1 MLSDLVFPSTVGRKQ
16 KNSTPLRST
25 SGGETR
31 IPCPMSVCNRTDTT
45 VTKSTRKTQKPMH
58 SESSVAQVKS
68 AATFATGHKHSTPKR
83 GVTKN
88 PQRTICGLKIC
99 DTPITNAE
107 KLFEYFSRRIVR
119 WEPLA
124 KYLNVHDNEIERINQ
139 TYI

>member
-68 AATFATGHKHSTPKR
+68 AAIVATGTSIPLQNVVLLASH
-83 GVTKN
+83 N
-88 PQRTICGLKIC
+88 
-99 DTPITNAE
+99 
-107 KLFEYFSRRIVR
+107 KLYVG
-119 WEPLA
+119 
-124 KYLNVHDNEIERINQ
+124 
-139 TYI
+139 